1 MGKAPPPTERQVQ
14 RSILQM
20 MGTAFPSVLV
30 HHSPNGG
37 HLAGDK
43 IARFM
48 QVGALKGDGMKIGWP
63 DLTCVWNHGIAFMEV
78 KRPGYTPSQVSSQ
91 QREIHAQLAEMGF
104 APAIVTTSAEAFSFL
119 RERGAPCRIQGWR
132 EAA

>member
-1 MGKAPPPTERQVQ
+1 MKAPIPNERQVQ

-20 MGTAFPSVLV
+20 MGIAFPRVLV

-37 HLAGDK
+37 HLAGDAS
-43 IARFM
+43 ARFR
-48 QVGALKGDGMKIGWP
+48 QVGALKGDGMKVGWP

-78 KRPGYTPSQVSSQ
+78 KRPRYCPSDISPDQIK
-91 QREIHAQLAEMGF
+91 IHVQLAEMGF
-104 APAIVTTSAEAFSFL
+104 TVAIVTSDEDAFAFL
-119 RERGAPCRIQGWR
+119 RERGAPTNVREWR